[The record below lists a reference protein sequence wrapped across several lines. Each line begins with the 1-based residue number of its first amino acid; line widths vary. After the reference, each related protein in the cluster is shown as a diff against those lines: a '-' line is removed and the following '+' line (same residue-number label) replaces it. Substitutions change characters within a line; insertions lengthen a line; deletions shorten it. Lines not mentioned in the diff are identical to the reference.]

1 MGNTESAAED
11 MVFEGPGAPDKDLDG
26 TIKLKSYV
34 QRSSL
39 TDSELPPLNGTHDAQ
54 VGYGSG
60 GDGGGGGAK
69 KGKVLS
75 DDDNGSVFVDPSSEE
90 GKKLLHRTQA
100 LAAQVLDDGS
110 GKEGGKLPG
119 SEPGVAEGQPA
130 GTTGKG
136 TATRKPPLRLFSRD
150 APGVAGPE
158 SPCGVDKADGA
169 APVPA
174 ERSPPLFKRLFSRD
188 APERDDNTFKNRP
201 SESYDLESVEEDV
214 ASANDSDPKRG
225 PQGKSAEVPIVGQT
239 AATANAAPNAKPP
252 GSPPFYKR
260 LFSRDAPARSDNTF
274 KGRPSESFDPASVPE
289 GDDEGSSAEDDG
301 DSKGRGD
308 QRSTSDESR
317 KSGSSADRAV
327 VDGAKVG
334 GEVGKLSAARASMEN
349 APPPPR
355 ANGKETKQAS
365 ELEEAARP
373 VAQEE
378 VAVVKQSNDSLEA
391 PVQGKGTAPVGKG
404 GISPGRDE
412 VASTGK
418 DGVSPGKD
426 GVSPGKDGVSPG
438 KDGVSPG
445 KDGVSPGKDGVSP
458 GKDGVSPGKD
468 GVSPGKDGVSPGKD
482 GVSTGKDGVSLGK
495 DGVTP
500 GKDGVSTGKDG
511 VTPGKDGVTPGK
523 DRVST
528 SKDGVS
534 LGKDGVST
542 GKDGVSLGKAVAPA
556 SKDEAAVSAPKSGGA
571 DEAKGK
577 EEKNEGEEDL
587 TFIEKVERFF
597 TGKDDKKSDGAEAGS
612 EGSPSE
618 PKNRAAPAGVKDAG
632 SADGSA
638 EEKASE
644 KDVVSTAS
652 ADSKENPL
660 RKFFTQMSKKEDDP
674 SKEEPPKAEQKGE
687 TSEKSET
694 VESRTTAEA
703 KENPVSKFFREL
715 SIKDDSSTKDDNSAK
730 EKQAKA
736 EQPKK
741 EEPGKKADVAAEAGG
756 KTSEKVESSTTA
768 DTKQNPVSKFFRE
781 LSIKDDSSTK
791 DDNSAKEKQAKAEPK
806 KEEPGKKADV
816 AAEAGGKTSE
826 KVESSTTADTKQNP
840 VSKFFRELSI
850 KDDSSTKDDNSAKEK
865 QAKAEQPKKEEPGKK
880 ADVAAEAG
888 GKTSEKVESSTTADT
903 KQNPVSKFFRELSI
917 KDDSS
922 TKDDNSAK
930 EKQAKAEQPKK
941 EEPGRKA
948 DVAAEA
954 GGKTSEK
961 VESSTTAD
969 TKQNP
974 VNNFFRRLSMKT
986 DEPSKDTQ
994 SKAEQPKKGEPDSKT
1009 DVAAEAGGKT
1019 SEKVET
1025 STTAE
1030 TKQNPVNN
1038 FFRRLSMKTDE
1049 PSKDTQSKAEAK
1061 KVEPGSEAEKAG
1073 AQLGLRLKQ
1082 AKEVANKTEGG
1093 TKPSESKDN
1102 AFSKLFS
1109 QITKKEDDSDKA
1121 KKTKAEVAAHN
1132 GPHSATNGNSSTS
1145 EGSPSNGSSPT
1156 IRSVRAGGL
1165 DENRDKSVLGML
1177 HRVNKRKEKRQ
1188 EVFGGNGELIG
1199 NGDASS
1205 NEIISSS

>member
-1 MGNTESAAED
+1 MGNTESGAED
-11 MVFEGPGAPDKDLDG
+11 VVFEGPGAPDKDLDG

-54 VGYGSG
+54 VGSGSG
-60 GDGGGGGAK
+60 GDDGGGGAK

-75 DDDNGSVFVDPSSEE
+75 DDDNGSVFVDPSTEE
-90 GKKLLHRTQA
+90 GKELLHRTQA

-110 GKEGGKLPG
+110 GKAGGKLPG
-119 SEPGVAEGQPA
+119 SAPGVAEGQPA

-158 SPCGVDKADGA
+158 SPCGEDKADGA

-225 PQGKSAEVPIVGQT
+225 PQGKSAEVPIVGKT
-239 AATANAAPNAKPP
+239 AAAANAAPDAKPP

-289 GDDEGSSAEDDG
+289 GDDEGSSAEDD
-301 DSKGRGD
+301 SKGRGD
-308 QRSTSDESR
+308 QRSTSDENR

-327 VDGAKVG
+327 VDGAKAG
-334 GEVGKLSAARASMEN
+334 GEVGKPSAARAPTEN

-355 ANGKETKQAS
+355 VNGKEKKQAS

-391 PVQGKGTAPVGKG
+391 PVQGKGTAPVGKSA
-404 GISPGRDE
+404 ISPGRDE
-412 VASTGK
+412 VASPGKDGVSKGK
-418 DGVSPGKD
+418 DGVSPA
-426 GVSPGKDGVSPG
+426 
-438 KDGVSPG
+438 
-445 KDGVSPGKDGVSP
+445 
-458 GKDGVSPGKD
+458 
-468 GVSPGKDGVSPGKD
+468 KD
-482 GVSTGKDGVSLGK
+482 GVSTGKDGVS
-495 DGVTP
+495 P
-500 GKDGVSTGKDG
+500 
-511 VTPGKDGVTPGK
+511 
-523 DRVST
+523 
-528 SKDGVS
+528 
-534 LGKDGVST
+534 GKDGVST

-556 SKDEAAVSAPKSGGA
+556 SKDEAAVSPPKSGGA
-571 DEAKGK
+571 DEVKGK

-597 TGKDDKKSDGAEAGS
+597 TGKDDKKSDGADAGS

-618 PKNRAAPAGVKDAG
+618 PKNRAAPAGMKDAG

-638 EEKASE
+638 EGKASE

-652 ADSKENPL
+652 ADSKENPIS
-660 RKFFTQMSKKEDDP
+660 KFFTQMSKKEDDP
-674 SKEEPPKAEQKGE
+674 SKEEPPKAEKG
-687 TSEKSET
+687 EKSE
-694 VESRTTAEA
+694 
-703 KENPVSKFFREL
+703 K
-715 SIKDDSSTKDDNSAK
+715 
-730 EKQAKA
+730 
-736 EQPKK
+736 
-741 EEPGKKADVAAEAGG
+741 
-756 KTSEKVESSTTA
+756 SEKVESRTSA
-768 DTKQNPVSKFFRE
+768 EAKENPVSKFFRE

-806 KEEPGKKADV
+806 KEEPGSKADV
-816 AAEAGGKTSE
+816 ATEAGGKTSE
-826 KVESSTTADTKQNP
+826 KVES
-840 VSKFFRELSI
+840 
-850 KDDSSTKDDNSAKEK
+850 
-865 QAKAEQPKKEEPGKK
+865 
-880 ADVAAEAG
+880 
-888 GKTSEKVESSTTADT
+888 
-903 KQNPVSKFFRELSI
+903 
-917 KDDSS
+917 
-922 TKDDNSAK
+922 
-930 EKQAKAEQPKK
+930 
-941 EEPGRKA
+941 
-948 DVAAEA
+948 
-954 GGKTSEK
+954 
-961 VESSTTAD
+961 
-969 TKQNP
+969 
-974 VNNFFRRLSMKT
+974 
-986 DEPSKDTQ
+986 
-994 SKAEQPKKGEPDSKT
+994 
-1009 DVAAEAGGKT
+1009 
-1019 SEKVET
+1019 

-1073 AQLGLRLKQ
+1073 AEQ
-1082 AKEVANKTEGG
+1082 AKEVANKTDGG
-1093 TKPSESKDN
+1093 AKSSESKDN
-1102 AFSKLFS
+1102 AFSKFFS

-1121 KKTKAEVAAHN
+1121 TKTKAEADKVAAHN
-1132 GPHSATNGNSSTS
+1132 GPHSASNGSSSTS

-1156 IRSVRAGGL
+1156 SRRVRGGGL

>member
-54 VGYGSG
+54 VGSGSG

-239 AATANAAPNAKPP
+239 AATANAAPDAKPP

-349 APPPPR
+349 APPPPPR

-391 PVQGKGTAPVGKG
+391 PVQGKGTAPV
-404 GISPGRDE
+404 
-412 VASTGK
+412 
-418 DGVSPGKD
+418 
-426 GVSPGKDGVSPG
+426 
-438 KDGVSPG
+438 
-445 KDGVSPGKDGVSP
+445 
-458 GKDGVSPGKD
+458 
-468 GVSPGKDGVSPGKD
+468 
-482 GVSTGKDGVSLGK
+482 
-495 DGVTP
+495 
-500 GKDGVSTGKDG
+500 
-511 VTPGKDGVTPGK
+511 
-523 DRVST
+523 
-528 SKDGVS
+528 
-534 LGKDGVST
+534 GKDGVST

-612 EGSPSE
+612 E
-618 PKNRAAPAGVKDAG
+618 
-632 SADGSA
+632 A

-660 RKFFTQMSKKEDDP
+660 RKFFTQM
-674 SKEEPPKAEQKGE
+674 
-687 TSEKSET
+687 
-694 VESRTTAEA
+694 V
-703 KENPVSKFFREL
+703 
-715 SIKDDSSTKDDNSAK
+715 
-730 EKQAKA
+730 
-736 EQPKK
+736 
-741 EEPGKKADVAAEAGG
+741 
-756 KTSEKVESSTTA
+756 
-768 DTKQNPVSKFFRE
+768 
-781 LSIKDDSSTK
+781 
-791 DDNSAKEKQAKAEPK
+791 
-806 KEEPGKKADV
+806 
-816 AAEAGGKTSE
+816 
-826 KVESSTTADTKQNP
+826 
-840 VSKFFRELSI
+840 
-850 KDDSSTKDDNSAKEK
+850 
-865 QAKAEQPKKEEPGKK
+865 
-880 ADVAAEAG
+880 
-888 GKTSEKVESSTTADT
+888 
-903 KQNPVSKFFRELSI
+903 
-917 KDDSS
+917 
-922 TKDDNSAK
+922 
-930 EKQAKAEQPKK
+930 
-941 EEPGRKA
+941 
-948 DVAAEA
+948 
-954 GGKTSEK
+954 
-961 VESSTTAD
+961 
-969 TKQNP
+969 
-974 VNNFFRRLSMKT
+974 
-986 DEPSKDTQ
+986 
-994 SKAEQPKKGEPDSKT
+994 
-1009 DVAAEAGGKT
+1009 
-1019 SEKVET
+1019 
-1025 STTAE
+1025 
-1030 TKQNPVNN
+1030 
-1038 FFRRLSMKTDE
+1038 
-1049 PSKDTQSKAEAK
+1049 
-1061 KVEPGSEAEKAG
+1061 
-1073 AQLGLRLKQ
+1073 
-1082 AKEVANKTEGG
+1082 TE
-1093 TKPSESKDN
+1093 
-1102 AFSKLFS
+1102 
-1109 QITKKEDDSDKA
+1109 
-1121 KKTKAEVAAHN
+1121 
-1132 GPHSATNGNSSTS
+1132 
-1145 EGSPSNGSSPT
+1145 
-1156 IRSVRAGGL
+1156 
-1165 DENRDKSVLGML
+1165 SVLL
-1177 HRVNKRKEKRQ
+1177 HHIRHMPAHR
-1188 EVFGGNGELIG
+1188 L
-1199 NGDASS
+1199 AAT
-1205 NEIISSS
+1205 

>member
-54 VGYGSG
+54 VGSGSG
-60 GDGGGGGAK
+60 GDGGGAK

-75 DDDNGSVFVDPSSEE
+75 DDDNGSVFVDPSTEE

-110 GKEGGKLPG
+110 GKAGGKLPG

-158 SPCGVDKADGA
+158 SPCVVDKADGA

-201 SESYDLESVEEDV
+201 SESYDLESVEEDA

-225 PQGKSAEVPIVGQT
+225 PQGKSADVPIVGQT
-239 AATANAAPNAKPP
+239 AAAANAAPDAKPP
-252 GSPPFYKR
+252 GSFYKR

-274 KGRPSESFDPASVPE
+274 NGRPSESFDPASVPE

-327 VDGAKVG
+327 VDGAKAV
-334 GEVGKLSAARASMEN
+334 GEVEKSSAARASMEN

-391 PVQGKGTAPVGKG
+391 PVQGKGTAPVGKDG
-404 GISPGRDE
+404 VSTGKDE
-412 VASTGK
+412 VASTGKDGVSTGK

-426 GVSPGKDGVSPG
+426 GVTPCKDGVST
-438 KDGVSPG
+438 
-445 KDGVSPGKDGVSP
+445 
-458 GKDGVSPGKD
+458 
-468 GVSPGKDGVSPGKD
+468 GKD
-482 GVSTGKDGVSLGK
+482 GVSTGKDGVSTGKDGVSTGKDGVSTGKDGVSTGKDGVSTGK

-523 DRVST
+523 DGVST
-528 SKDGVS
+528 
-534 LGKDGVST
+534 GKDGVST
-542 GKDGVSLGKAVAPA
+542 GKDGVSTGKDGVSTGKDGVSTGKDGVSTGKDGVSMGKDGVSTGKAVTPA
-556 SKDEAAVSAPKSGGA
+556 SKGEAAVSAPKSGGA

-674 SKEEPPKAEQKGE
+674 SKEEPPKAEKGE
-687 TSEKSET
+687 KSEKSET
-694 VESRTTAEA
+694 VESRTSAEA

-741 EEPGKKADVAAEAGG
+741 EEPGRKADVAAEAGG
-756 KTSEKVESSTTA
+756 NTSEKVESSTTA
-768 DTKQNPVSKFFRE
+768 ETKQNPVSKFFRE

-806 KEEPGKKADV
+806 KEEPGRKADV
-816 AAEAGGKTSE
+816 AAEAGGNTSE
-826 KVESSTTADTKQNP
+826 KVESSTTA
-840 VSKFFRELSI
+840 E
-850 KDDSSTKDDNSAKEK
+850 
-865 QAKAEQPKKEEPGKK
+865 
-880 ADVAAEAG
+880 
-888 GKTSEKVESSTTADT
+888 T

-954 GGKTSEK
+954 GGNTSEK
-961 VESSTTAD
+961 VESSTTAE

-1030 TKQNPVNN
+1030 IKQNPVNN

-1073 AQLGLRLKQ
+1073 AQQ

-1093 TKPSESKDN
+1093 AKPSESKDN
-1102 AFSKLFS
+1102 AFSKFFS

-1156 IRSVRAGGL
+1156 IRSERAGGL

>member
-54 VGYGSG
+54 VGSGSG

-239 AATANAAPNAKPP
+239 AATANAAPDAKPP

-349 APPPPR
+349 APPPPPR

-426 GVSPGKDGVSPG
+426 GVT
-438 KDGVSPG
+438 
-445 KDGVSPGKDGVSP
+445 
-458 GKDGVSPGKD
+458 
-468 GVSPGKDGVSPGKD
+468 PGKDGVSPGKD
-482 GVSTGKDGVSLGK
+482 GVSTGKDGVS
-495 DGVTP
+495 T
-500 GKDGVSTGKDG
+500 GKDGVSPGKDG

-523 DRVST
+523 DGVTPGKDGVTPGKDGVTPGKDGVTPGKDGVTPGKDGVTPGKDGVST
-528 SKDGVS
+528 GKDGVS

-632 SADGSA
+632 SADGSQA

-687 TSEKSET
+687 KSEKSET

-736 EQPKK
+736 EQ
-741 EEPGKKADVAAEAGG
+741 
-756 KTSEKVESSTTA
+756 
-768 DTKQNPVSKFFRE
+768 
-781 LSIKDDSSTK
+781 
-791 DDNSAKEKQAKAEPK
+791 PK

-930 EKQAKAEQPKK
+930 EKQAKAEPKK

-1073 AQLGLRLKQ
+1073 AQQ

-1102 AFSKLFS
+1102 AFSKFFS

-1199 NGDASS
+1199 NGDNQEDGSHLSAKDGSA
-1205 NEIISSS
+1205 

>member
-1 MGNTESAAED
+1 MGNTESGAED
-11 MVFEGPGAPDKDLDG
+11 VVFEGPGAPDKDLDG

-54 VGYGSG
+54 VGSGSG
-60 GDGGGGGAK
+60 GDDGGGGAK

-75 DDDNGSVFVDPSSEE
+75 DDDNGSVFVDPSTEE
-90 GKKLLHRTQA
+90 GKELLHRTQA

-110 GKEGGKLPG
+110 GKAGGKLPG
-119 SEPGVAEGQPA
+119 SAPGVAEGQPA

-158 SPCGVDKADGA
+158 SPCGEDKADGA

-225 PQGKSAEVPIVGQT
+225 PQGKSAEVPIVGKT
-239 AATANAAPNAKPP
+239 AAAANAALDAKPP

-289 GDDEGSSAEDDG
+289 GDDEGSSAEDD
-301 DSKGRGD
+301 SKGRGD
-308 QRSTSDESR
+308 QRSTSDENR

-327 VDGAKVG
+327 VDGAKAG
-334 GEVGKLSAARASMEN
+334 GEVGKPSAARAPTEN

-355 ANGKETKQAS
+355 VNGKEKKQAS

-391 PVQGKGTAPVGKG
+391 PVQGKGTAPVGKSA
-404 GISPGRDE
+404 ISPGRDE
-412 VASTGK
+412 VASPGKDGVSKGK
-418 DGVSPGKD
+418 DGVSPA
-426 GVSPGKDGVSPG
+426 
-438 KDGVSPG
+438 
-445 KDGVSPGKDGVSP
+445 
-458 GKDGVSPGKD
+458 
-468 GVSPGKDGVSPGKD
+468 KD
-482 GVSTGKDGVSLGK
+482 GVSTGKDGVS
-495 DGVTP
+495 P
-500 GKDGVSTGKDG
+500 
-511 VTPGKDGVTPGK
+511 
-523 DRVST
+523 
-528 SKDGVS
+528 
-534 LGKDGVST
+534 GKDGVST

-556 SKDEAAVSAPKSGGA
+556 SKDEAAVSPPKSGGA
-571 DEAKGK
+571 DEVKGK

-597 TGKDDKKSDGAEAGS
+597 TGKDDKKSDGADAGS

-618 PKNRAAPAGVKDAG
+618 PKNRAAPAGMKDAG

-638 EEKASE
+638 EGKASE

-652 ADSKENPL
+652 ADSKENPIS
-660 RKFFTQMSKKEDDP
+660 KFFTQMSKKEDDP
-674 SKEEPPKAEQKGE
+674 SKEEPPKAEKG
-687 TSEKSET
+687 EKSE
-694 VESRTTAEA
+694 
-703 KENPVSKFFREL
+703 K
-715 SIKDDSSTKDDNSAK
+715 
-730 EKQAKA
+730 
-736 EQPKK
+736 
-741 EEPGKKADVAAEAGG
+741 
-756 KTSEKVESSTTA
+756 SEKVESRTSA
-768 DTKQNPVSKFFRE
+768 EAKENPVSKFFRE

-806 KEEPGKKADV
+806 KEEPGSKADV
-816 AAEAGGKTSE
+816 ATEAGGKTSE
-826 KVESSTTADTKQNP
+826 KVESSTTA
-840 VSKFFRELSI
+840 E
-850 KDDSSTKDDNSAKEK
+850 
-865 QAKAEQPKKEEPGKK
+865 
-880 ADVAAEAG
+880 
-888 GKTSEKVESSTTADT
+888 
-903 KQNPVSKFFRELSI
+903 
-917 KDDSS
+917 
-922 TKDDNSAK
+922 
-930 EKQAKAEQPKK
+930 
-941 EEPGRKA
+941 
-948 DVAAEA
+948 
-954 GGKTSEK
+954 
-961 VESSTTAD
+961 

-974 VNNFFRRLSMKT
+974 VNNFFRQLSMKT

-994 SKAEQPKKGEPDSKT
+994 SKADQPKKGEPASKT
-1009 DVAAEAGGKT
+1009 DVTAEAGGKT
-1019 SEKVET
+1019 SEKVES

-1073 AQLGLRLKQ
+1073 AEQ
-1082 AKEVANKTEGG
+1082 AKEVANKTDGG
-1093 TKPSESKDN
+1093 AKSSESKDN
-1102 AFSKLFS
+1102 AFSKFFS

-1121 KKTKAEVAAHN
+1121 TKTKAEADKVAAHN
-1132 GPHSATNGNSSTS
+1132 GPHSASNGSSSTS

-1156 IRSVRAGGL
+1156 SRRVRGGGL